1 MPKPLYD
8 LQVHRSH
15 LLVSD
20 MERALT
26 VYRDTLGFK
35 VNFLVDSLDVTY
47 PMFGLDPQ
55 AKCRTSF
62 ISEGRGAFGSLALT
76 EAKGVELPRR
86 SAPHGSVVIIEV
98 KEGRLPEIRLKIQAL
113 GLENH
118 EPMELDN
125 PPRTDWSF
133 TDFDGHRIVVFEI
146 HPKPK
151 RQIGGGVPEG
161 QGGDGD
167 EGAN

>member
-1 MPKPLYD
+1 MPKPQYD

-20 MERALT
+20 MERALG
-26 VYRDTLGFK
+26 VYRDILGFK

-47 PMFGLDPQ
+47 PMFDLDRS
-55 AKCRTSF
+55 ARCRTAF

-76 EAKGVELPRR
+76 EARGVQLPRR
-86 SAPHGSVVIIEV
+86 APPHACAVIIEV
-98 KEGRLPEIRLKIQAL
+98 KEGRLAQIIPAIRAL
-113 GLENH
+113 GLACH
-118 EPMELDN
+118 EPMDLDN

-146 HPKPK
+146 HP
-151 RQIGGGVPEG
+151 RQRRPAGRV
-161 QGGDGD
+161 DGT
-167 EGAN
+167 E

>member
-20 MERALT
+20 MDRALT
-26 VYRDTLGFK
+26 VYRDVLGFK

-47 PMFGLDPQ
+47 PMFDLDPQ
-55 AKCRTSF
+55 ARCQTAF
-62 ISEGRGAFGSLALT
+62 ISEGRGSFGSLALT
-76 EAKGVELPRR
+76 EAKGVELPKRGP
-86 SAPHGSVVIIEV
+86 PHACVIIVEV
-98 KEGRLPEIRLKIQAL
+98 KEGRLPEIRERIQAL
-113 GLENH
+113 GLPNH
-118 EPMELDN
+118 PPMELDN

-133 TDFDGHRIVVFEI
+133 TDFDGHRVVVFEI

-151 RQIGGGVPEG
+151 RQLGGGTTPPPGE
-161 QGGDGD
+161 
-167 EGAN
+167 N

>member
-15 LLVSD
+15 LLVAD
-20 MERALT
+20 MERAMS
-26 VYRDTLGFK
+26 VYRDILGFK

-47 PMFGLDPQ
+47 PMFGLDPK
-55 AKCRTSF
+55 ARCRTSF

-86 SAPHGSVVIIEV
+86 QAPYGQVVIVEV
-98 KEGRLPEIRLKIQAL
+98 KEGRLAGIRRQIAAL

-133 TDFDGHRIVVFEI
+133 TDYDGHRIVVFEI
-146 HPKPK
+146 HPRPK
-151 RQIGGGVPEG
+151 RQIGGEPGN
-161 QGGDGD
+161 
-167 EGAN
+167 EGAA